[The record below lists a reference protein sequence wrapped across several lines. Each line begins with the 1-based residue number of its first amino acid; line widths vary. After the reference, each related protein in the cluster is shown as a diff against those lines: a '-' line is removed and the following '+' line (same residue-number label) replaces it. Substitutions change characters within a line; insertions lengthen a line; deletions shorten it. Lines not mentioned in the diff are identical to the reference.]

1 MYTMTGRFSTKEL
14 AALRHIR
21 NWLMH
26 KGRSPSVRELMD
38 ALKYKSPR
46 SAALVI
52 NRLIERG
59 ILRRRSDGELQLIQA
74 KLEGMGGAQTVDVP
88 LVGSV
93 SCGSPVLAEENIEAF
108 FKVTTVLARPPHRY
122 FLLRAK
128 GDSMNKKGIREG
140 NLILVRQQAT
150 ARNEEVVVALVDGEA
165 TIKEFQKSSNIVIL
179 QSRSTNPAHKPIV
192 LTDNAAIQG
201 VVVTTLPNIR
211 EVDAR

>member
-1 MYTMTGRFSTKEL
+1 
-14 AALRHIR
+14 
-21 NWLMH
+21 MH

-59 ILRRRSDGELQLIQA
+59 MLRRRSDGELQLIQT

-93 SCGSPVLAEENIEAF
+93 PCGSPVLAEENIEAF
-108 FKVTTVLARPPHRY
+108 FKVTTTLARPPHRY

-128 GDSMNKKGIREG
+128 GDSMNKKGIKEG
-140 NLILVRQQAT
+140 DLILVRQQAT
-150 ARNEEVVVALVDGEA
+150 AKNGEVVIALVDGEA
-165 TIKEFQKSSNIVIL
+165 TIKEFRKSSNMVIL
-179 QSRSTNPAHKPIV
+179 QPRATNPAHKPIV

-201 VVVTTLPNIR
+201 VVMTTIPSH
-211 EVDAR
+211 